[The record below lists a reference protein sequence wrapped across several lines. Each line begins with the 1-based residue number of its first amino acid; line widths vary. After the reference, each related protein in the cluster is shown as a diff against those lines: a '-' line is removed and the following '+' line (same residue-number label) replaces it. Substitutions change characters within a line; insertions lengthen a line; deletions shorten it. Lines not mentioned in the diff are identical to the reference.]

1 MPCYPLSHSSYFSS
15 FFRASVPMLLLLCSA
30 ASASA
35 SYNCQDV
42 IVTAAQS
49 SIRVGNTGTMQF
61 SVSANGQPITGGTWN
76 IGSSF
81 AYGGVDQNG
90 VYYPPTELP
99 SPASASIYYNLPG
112 CAPYATI
119 ALLNY
124 APQITSFGP
133 SPIVQLSTAVT
144 IHGADF
150 VPGATVT
157 VNGQPASIT
166 FLDKFRIVFN
176 LTLAAPSNDPL
187 NVIVTNPD
195 PGSATATG
203 SIPAVFPTFTSV
215 TPSTLVGGSNT
226 LTINGTGITD
236 YAIFS
241 FDGKR
246 LYPTKVSQSTYTATV
261 FVAPWRR
268 ARLQ

>member
-1 MPCYPLSHSSYFSS
+1 
-15 FFRASVPMLLLLCSA
+15 MLLLLCSA